1 MLYCAVVA
9 ECPLA
14 CVQAAQ
20 PHGRLERLLRVSS
33 ERKRLPGEKIAEEE
47 YFIPSMPWSKCAC
60 GSLRKVVRIQE
71 YLSLQFRQFKVYR
84 QNTTRVLNLLNLRI
98 CTVHV

>member
-1 MLYCAVVA
+1 MLYCAVVAECPLAFFYGCVLYCAVVA

-47 YFIPSMPWSKCAC
+47 YFIPSMPWSKCVC
-60 GSLRKVVRIQE
+60 GSLMIYESCV
-71 YLSLQFRQFKVYR
+71 SFKEKCLIE
-84 QNTTRVLNLLNLRI
+84 QN
-98 CTVHV
+98 